1 MIIQCRFDYV
11 NSIKTITYS
20 RYTDMPQSSPFEY
33 TRQHL
38 FLPENFPVVSHFP
51 LSQIGRASCRERV

>member
-33 TRQHL
+33 TSFLVAIISILSQSVYIKVRKSIG
-38 FLPENFPVVSHFP
+38 FLPLN
-51 LSQIGRASCRERV
+51 LL

>member
-20 RYTDMPQSSPFEY
+20 KYTDMPQSSPFEY
-33 TRQHL
+33 TS
-38 FLPENFPVVSHFP
+38 FLVAIISI
-51 LSQIGRASCRERV
+51 LSQSVYIKVRRS

>member
-20 RYTDMPQSSPFEY
+20 RYTDMPLFSPFEY
-33 TRQHL
+33 TS
-38 FLPENFPVVSHFP
+38 FLVA
-51 LSQIGRASCRERV
+51 IISCLHHHKVNRIFAA